1 MGGQFPQKRIRIMLR
16 HTLFSYCR
24 AICMNGLVDGYSL
37 FVCLFFFS
45 VLYDFLLCQVMTG
58 TFSKVVSYTHTV
70 TVRNSAAVLNNNL
83 VSFMY
88 PRRILS
94 LRVVIASFTTPYK
107 LTTS

>member
-1 MGGQFPQKRIRIMLR
+1 
-16 HTLFSYCR
+16 
-24 AICMNGLVDGYSL
+24 MNGLVDGYSL
-37 FVCLFFFS
+37 FVCLFVCLFFS

-58 TFSKVVSYTHTV
+58 TFSTVVSYTHTV

-94 LRVVIASFTTPYK
+94 LWVVIALYTTPSK
-107 LTTS
+107 LTKIVRAF